1 MNIQLI
7 QGEFESK
14 DALEILVQMTHV
26 KIKYHENKIQN
37 GSNEEDI
44 KTRERKIIRLQ
55 QELFEVKK
63 AFQTNKK
70 SVKIESIIKIDL
82 Q

>member
-14 DALEILVQMTHV
+14 DALELIVQLVHI
-26 KIKYHENKIQN
+26 KIKYHENKIQSD
-37 GSNEEDI
+37 SNEEDI

-55 QELFEVKK
+55 QELFEVRK
-63 AFQTNKK
+63 ALQSNINN
-70 SVKIESIIKIDL
+70 VKIESTIKID
-82 Q
+82 